1 MGDNT
6 KFRKGAA
13 STAVKNVATSVAG
26 VVAAARA
33 SSGLSSANADLVEYY
48 REAYTLFDADHNGY
62 IDVHELG
69 DVMRS
74 CGMDPT
80 EEEVRAMIAVVDVDG
95 TGTIDFDEFLLLSP
109 CNLKILIS
117 TKFLAGWYM
126 EDFRGETKLHFTPE
140 KLEEAFRAVDVD
152 GNGFISAAD
161 LIHVV
166 KGLGEELSGEE
177 ALEMARFSRQWFY

>member
-109 CNLKILIS
+109 CNLKIPIS
-117 TKFLAGWYM
+117 TKLLAGWYVKNKVN
-126 EDFRGETKLHFTPE
+126 GKTKLYRW
-140 KLEEAFRAVDVD
+140 KISAGRQ
-152 GNGFISAAD
+152 NFISHQKSLKKPFGPWTLTEMD
-161 LIHVV
+161 LYLQQI
-166 KGLGEELSGEE
+166 
-177 ALEMARFSRQWFY
+177 